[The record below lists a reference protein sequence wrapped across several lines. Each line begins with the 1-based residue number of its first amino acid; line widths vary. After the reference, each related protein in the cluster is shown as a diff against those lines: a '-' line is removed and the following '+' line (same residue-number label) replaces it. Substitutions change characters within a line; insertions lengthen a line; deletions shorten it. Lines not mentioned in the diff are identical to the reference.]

1 MVSESF
7 VHACAGGA
15 GGLVAMTATYPLMAI
30 STRAAVDRSKHPGE
44 SVVNAVT
51 KVLAAEG
58 IFGLYDGLSSSLLG
72 IGVSN
77 FVYYFFF
84 EASRDFI
91 LSSKRLATSKS
102 ATLGTL
108 STLESIAAGILAG
121 TATALVSNPI
131 WVVNTR
137 QTVRATIEPNANEKA
152 AETSSQNS
160 VATTSSQTAP
170 QQRKV
175 VKRQSFLE
183 TMRGIIEKDGV
194 GALWKGI
201 GPALILVINPVLQY
215 TVFEQLKAWMLRSR
229 AKKRPLDATAP
240 LLGDLDFFWLGA
252 LSKLVATAV
261 TYPQIVLKSRQQ
273 AMSNEALRGRKK
285 VNVFSAMTEVIHE
298 EGISG
303 LYRGISSKLLQSI
316 LTAAIL
322 FASKE
327 RIFVL
332 TKSLLNQV

>member
-7 VHACAGGA
+7 VHACSGGA

-30 STRAAVDRSKHPGE
+30 STRAAVDRSKNPGE
-44 SVVNAVT
+44 SMVKAVS

-58 IFGLYDGLSSSLLG
+58 VRGLYDGLSSSLLG

-84 EASRDFI
+84 EATRDFI
-91 LSSKRLATSKS
+91 ITSKRLASSTS
-102 ATLGTL
+102 AALGTL
-108 STLESIAAGILAG
+108 TTAESIVAGLLAG

-137 QTVRATIEPNANEKA
+137 QTVRATIEPPPE
-152 AETSSQNS
+152 ETHTQPDGKP
-160 VATTSSQTAP
+160 AP
-170 QQRKV
+170 KKV
-175 VKRQSFLE
+175 VKRLTFLE
-183 TMRGIIEKDGV
+183 TLRRIVEQDGV
-194 GALWKGI
+194 AALWKGI
-201 GPALILVINPVLQY
+201 GPALVLVINPVLQY

-229 AKKRPLDATAP
+229 AAKRAPASTQP
-240 LLGDLDFFWLGA
+240 LLNDLDFFWLGA

-273 AMSNEALRGRKK
+273 AMSNEASKGRKK
-285 VNVFSAMTEVIHE
+285 VNVITAMTEVVHE
-298 EGISG
+298 EGVGG
-303 LYRGISSKLLQSI
+303 LYRGISSKMLQSI

-327 RIFVL
+327 RIYQL
-332 TKSLLNQV
+332 TKAFLARA

>member
-44 SVVNAVT
+44 SMVHAVT
-51 KVLAAEG
+51 KVLSTEG
-58 IFGLYDGLSSSLLG
+58 VRGLYDGLGSSLLG

-84 EASRDFI
+84 EATRDFI
-91 LSSKRLATSKS
+91 ITSKRLATSTS
-102 ATLGTL
+102 AALGTL
-108 STLESIAAGILAG
+108 TTAESIGAGLLAG

-137 QTVRATIEPNANEKA
+137 QTVRATTEPVPPSQA
-152 AETSSQNS
+152 ADGKPHTK
-160 VATTSSQTAP
+160 
-170 QQRKV
+170 KV
-175 VKRQSFLE
+175 VQRLSFLE
-183 TMRGIIEKDGV
+183 TLRRVVEKDGV
-194 GALWKGI
+194 AALWKGV
-201 GPALILVINPVLQY
+201 GPALVLVVNPVLQY

-229 AKKRPLDATAP
+229 AASRTPGSTKP
-240 LLGDLDFFWLGA
+240 LLGDIDFFWLGA

-261 TYPQIVLKSRQQ
+261 TYPQIVIKSRQQ
-273 AMSNEALRGRKK
+273 AMTSESSRGRKK
-285 VNVFSAMTEVIHE
+285 GNVVTAMTEVIQE
-298 EGISG
+298 EGFGG

-322 FASKE
+322 FTSKE
-327 RIFVL
+327 RIYLL
-332 TKSLLNQV
+332 TKALLGKA